1 MLYFQPILVFSN
13 SSIRFLC
20 CVGVADVVVD
30 VAVVV
35 VVVCYGRK
43 IPIFEPTR
51 IMIESSTHSAVFSS
65 LQFCS
70 VGMKR
75 KKADYRRPSMLQT
88 GNNAHI
94 LLHTCWRM
102 WECLCMCE

>member
-20 CVGVADVVVD
+20 CVVVTD

-35 VVVCYGRK
+35 VVDADVAVVVCYGRK

-51 IMIESSTHSAVFSS
+51 IMIECSTHSAVFSS

-70 VGMKR
+70 VLW
-75 KKADYRRPSMLQT
+75 A
-88 GNNAHI
+88 
-94 LLHTCWRM
+94 
-102 WECLCMCE
+102 